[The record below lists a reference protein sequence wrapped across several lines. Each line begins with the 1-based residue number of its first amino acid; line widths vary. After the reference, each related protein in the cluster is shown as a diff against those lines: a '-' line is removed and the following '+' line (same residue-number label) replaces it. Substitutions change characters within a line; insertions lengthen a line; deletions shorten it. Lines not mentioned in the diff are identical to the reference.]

1 MPGTERSAR
10 HHGFVLRQ
18 NNKSA
23 PAAGK
28 EEGETGCDGPRVNN
42 EEGADTCTEDTDT
55 QLAQRTLGPWW
66 TEWTV
71 WSGHI
76 QRGTWKVQTHRGL
89 DQGGKLGSKR
99 DTLMWTQSHTHS
111 LGRWAHLDSC
121 RPKFYCLACS
131 DLNLRRVGQNQQ
143 TCDEYIY
150 FQLFHFTVGPSPL
163 HAFPMRIG
171 KAIFDNFIP
180 LPFGSWIWI
189 GCAFLA
195 QTDNK

>member
-1 MPGTERSAR
+1 M
-10 HHGFVLRQ
+10 LRQ

-55 QLAQRTLGPWW
+55 QQTLIQRTQTHSLHSGHLDRGGQ
-66 TEWTV
+66 
-71 WSGHI
+71 SGQCGHI